1 MQSQKMHMSKKQF
14 RIGDLAKELKVKKFV
29 VRFWEKEFGIKSDRS
44 GGGQRFYTTEDLK
57 IFFLIKDLLY
67 NQGFTIAGAKK
78 QLSESGH
85 SGSTILE
92 DQSIGHATQDLNNTT
107 EDFVEYEAQAIP
119 VQDAQALQSAVA
131 VMEEM
136 VTPATLVPCACSTVV
151 EKLGPLKEQLAQL
164 KALLEQPISR

>member
-1 MQSQKMHMSKKQF
+1 MSKKQF

-57 IFFLIKDLLY
+57 IFLLIKDLLY

-78 QLSESGH
+78 QLEVPETTG
-85 SGSTILE
+85 GAMLE
-92 DQSIGHATQDLNNTT
+92 DQLVGHATQDLDDDGDLET
-107 EDFVEYEAQAIP
+107 DLCLPVP
-119 VQDAQALQSAVA
+119 VQATDQPNTAREQ
-131 VMEEM
+131 EEM
-136 VTPATLVPCACSTVV
+136 VTPATRAPCACSSVV

-164 KALLEQPISR
+164 KALLQQSTSD